1 MTADK
6 DTISTAMNDAISGAN
21 LPYMEALYARYQS
34 DPASVDAQWR
44 SLFANGLD
52 SGNTETHLLPVAHS
66 DIEGQLAVSRLVD
79 SYRALGCRSAKID
92 PLQIDERKPDPALSL
107 SNHGLSDNELDKR
120 YVSDIPGLAS
130 AKLRDILE
138 ALQTTYCGTIT
149 AEFMHISN
157 QQERQW
163 FIKQYE
169 ARRADPRCSKQEKL
183 DLLERMISA
192 DALENY
198 INTRFT
204 GQKRFSLEGGDALVP
219 MMDVLSKQA
228 AKNNI
233 KEVCIGMAHRGRLNL
248 LINLLGKSP
257 HTLFEEFEG
266 KFKIGPNSSGD
277 VKYHMGFSANLDYQ
291 GNLMHMAL
299 SFNPS
304 HLEIVNPVVEGSVWA
319 RQARRKD
326 TTGKDVLAILIHGD
340 AALAG
345 QGITMET
352 LNMSQT
358 RGYSTGGTI
367 HVTVN
372 NQVGFTTSEIC
383 DARSTYWC
391 TDLAKMS
398 ECPVLHVNGNDPEA
412 CMYAVILAVDY
423 RNQFGKD
430 IFIDL
435 VCYRRHGH
443 NEQDEPKVTQPY
455 MYSII
460 SKLSNPAHEYAKQL
474 FAEGVISD
482 GTEQNMRD
490 EYVAKLVA
498 GTPANPLATEATIS
512 DFVDWS
518 KYSQNKA
525 DWDIHSDTTIS
536 KADFKRLGEKL
547 SQVPD
552 GFIPHS
558 RVQKIISNRAEMAA
572 GKQSVDWGMAENL
585 AYASLL
591 DADYPVRLS
600 GQDMGRGTFFH
611 RHAIWHDQQRSSRDG
626 GRYIPLANIRADQP
640 YVHVIDS
647 LLSESAVL
655 GFEYG
660 VTLTSPETLTV
671 WEAQFGDFANSAQIV
686 IDQFISS
693 GEFKWGR
700 LSGLVLLLPHG
711 YEGQGPEHS
720 SARLE
725 RYMQLCAEYNM
736 QVCVPST
743 AAQIFHLL
751 RRQMI
756 RPIRRPLIVMTPKSL
771 LRNKEVASPSE
782 DFIKGGFQALIPES
796 DSDINPSKIKKLIVC
811 SGKIYYELRS
821 LRTEKKQKD
830 VAIIRLE
837 QLYPFPHELFRKQ
850 ISLYRKAKSVLWCQ
864 EEPGNQGAWHRI
876 QHYLR
881 RHLVSKQTLSYALR
895 ASSASTATGLATIH
909 KAQQQEILEAALDT
923 KE

>member
-518 KYSQNKA
+518 KYSQTKP
-525 DWDIHSDTTIS
+525 IGIS
-536 KADFKRLGEKL
+536 IPIPRSVKL
-547 SQVPD
+547 
-552 GFIPHS
+552 
-558 RVQKIISNRAEMAA
+558 
-572 GKQSVDWGMAENL
+572 
-585 AYASLL
+585 
-591 DADYPVRLS
+591 
-600 GQDMGRGTFFH
+600 
-611 RHAIWHDQQRSSRDG
+611 
-626 GRYIPLANIRADQP
+626 
-640 YVHVIDS
+640 
-647 LLSESAVL
+647 
-655 GFEYG
+655 
-660 VTLTSPETLTV
+660 
-671 WEAQFGDFANSAQIV
+671 
-686 IDQFISS
+686 ISS
-693 GEFKWGR
+693 G
-700 LSGLVLLLPHG
+700 
-711 YEGQGPEHS
+711 
-720 SARLE
+720 
-725 RYMQLCAEYNM
+725 
-736 QVCVPST
+736 
-743 AAQIFHLL
+743 
-751 RRQMI
+751 
-756 RPIRRPLIVMTPKSL
+756 
-771 LRNKEVASPSE
+771 
-782 DFIKGGFQALIPES
+782 
-796 DSDINPSKIKKLIVC
+796 
-811 SGKIYYELRS
+811 
-821 LRTEKKQKD
+821 
-830 VAIIRLE
+830 
-837 QLYPFPHELFRKQ
+837 
-850 ISLYRKAKSVLWCQ
+850 
-864 EEPGNQGAWHRI
+864 
-876 QHYLR
+876 
-881 RHLVSKQTLSYALR
+881 
-895 ASSASTATGLATIH
+895 
-909 KAQQQEILEAALDT
+909 
-923 KE
+923 